1 MPDGGHDARGNCFHF
16 QCDEPFDRKSPE
28 AWRCSLRE
36 VSVDADPY
44 WTTCDNCAEE
54 TSEPSGPMRAVVGG
68 MGKKGVPIYRRLPYL
83 NGRRPEIV
91 ETGGSGSDS
100 SRSSGSGD
108 DISSSRGSGSEVIRI
123 ETEEGTL
130 RDFDSTEGYLRFQEK
145 RERQHPPS

>member
-16 QCDEPFDRKSPE
+16 RCDEPFDRQNPE

-68 MGKKGVPIYRRLPYL
+68 MGKKGVPIQ
-83 NGRRPEIV
+83 
-91 ETGGSGSDS
+91 
-100 SRSSGSGD
+100 
-108 DISSSRGSGSEVIRI
+108 RG
-123 ETEEGTL
+123 
-130 RDFDSTEGYLRFQEK
+130 F
-145 RERQHPPS
+145 

>member
-1 MPDGGHDARGNCFHF
+1 MPDGGHSVCGNCFHF
-16 QCDEPFDRKSPE
+16 ECDEPLDRQNPE

-68 MGKKGVPIYRRLPYL
+68 MGKKGVPTYRRLPYL

-91 ETGGSGSDS
+91 DPGGSGSG
-100 SRSSGSGD
+100 GSGTKVV
-108 DISSSRGSGSEVIRI
+108 RV
-123 ETEEGTL
+123 ETEEETAK
-130 RDFDSTEGYLRFQEK
+130 DFGSVDEYLGFQE
-145 RERQHPPS
+145 EHEQQWASP

>member
-16 QCDEPFDRKSPE
+16 QCDELFDRQNPE

-68 MGKKGVPIYRRLPYL
+68 MGKKGVPIYKRLPYL

-100 SRSSGSGD
+100 SRSGGSGSR
-108 DISSSRGSGSEVIRI
+108 SSGSEVIRI
-123 ETEEGTL
+123 ETEEGTAVG
-130 RDFDSTEGYLRFQEK
+130 FDSTEEYLRFQEK
-145 RERQHPPS
+145 RERRHPPS

>member
-16 QCDEPFDRKSPE
+16 QCDEPFDRQNPE
-28 AWRCSLRE
+28 SWRCSLRE

-68 MGKKGVPIYRRLPYL
+68 MGKKGAPTYRRLPYL

-100 SRSSGSGD
+100 SSSSG
-108 DISSSRGSGSEVIRI
+108 SSSRGSGSEVIRI
-123 ETEEGTL
+123 EREEGTAV
-130 RDFDSTEGYLRFQEK
+130 DFDSTEGYLRFQEK
-145 RERQHPPS
+145 RERQYPPS

>member
-16 QCDEPFDRKSPE
+16 QCDELFDRQNPE

-68 MGKKGVPIYRRLPYL
+68 MGKKGVPIYKRLPYL

-91 ETGGSGSDS
+91 ETGGSGSDG
-100 SRSSGSGD
+100 SRS
-108 DISSSRGSGSEVIRI
+108 SGSEVIRI
-123 ETEEGTL
+123 ETEEGTTV
-130 RDFDSTEGYLRFQEK
+130 DFDSTEEYLRFQEK
-145 RERQHPPS
+145 RERQYPSS

>member
-16 QCDEPFDRKSPE
+16 QYDEPFDRKSPE
-28 AWRCSLRE
+28 SWRCSLRG

-91 ETGGSGSDS
+91 ETGGSGS
-100 SRSSGSGD
+100 
-108 DISSSRGSGSEVIRI
+108 EVIRV
-123 ETEEGTL
+123 ETEEETAK
-130 RDFDSTEGYLRFQEK
+130 DFGSVDEYLGFQE
-145 RERQHPPS
+145 EHEQQWASS

>member
-1 MPDGGHDARGNCFHF
+1 MPDGGHDVCGNCFHF
-16 QCDEPFDRKSPE
+16 QCDEPFDRQNPE

-91 ETGGSGSDS
+91 ESRGSGSDS

-123 ETEEGTL
+123 ETEEGTAV
-130 RDFDSTEGYLRFQEK
+130 DFDSTEEYLRFQEK

>member
-1 MPDGGHDARGNCFHF
+1 MPDGGHDVCGNCFHF
-16 QCDEPFDRKSPE
+16 QCDEPLDHQNPE

-91 ETGGSGSDS
+91 EPGGSGS
-100 SRSSGSGD
+100 GG
-108 DISSSRGSGSEVIRI
+108 SSSRGSGSEVIRI

>member
-1 MPDGGHDARGNCFHF
+1 MPDGGHDVCGNCFHF
-16 QCDEPFDRKSPE
+16 QCDEPFDRQNPE
-28 AWRCSLRE
+28 AWRCSLRG

-91 ETGGSGSDS
+91 EPGGSGS
-100 SRSSGSGD
+100 G
-108 DISSSRGSGSEVIRI
+108 GSGSEVIRV
-123 ETEEGTL
+123 ETGEGTAEHFGSV
-130 RDFDSTEGYLRFQEK
+130 DEYLGFQEK
-145 RERQHPPS
+145 HEQQWASP

>member
-16 QCDEPFDRKSPE
+16 RCDEPFDRKSPE

-91 ETGGSGSDS
+91 EPDGSGSDS
-100 SRSSGSGD
+100 RRSGGSGSEGSS
-108 DISSSRGSGSEVIRI
+108 SSSRAEVIRI
-123 ETEEGTL
+123 EMEEGTAVG
-130 RDFDSTEGYLRFQEK
+130 FDSTEGYLRFQEK
-145 RERQHPPS
+145 RERRHPPS